1 MLTENE
7 LQARKLPELKDLGVS
22 LDIPKARYM
31 NKGELVGAILSKTG
45 QSSSAG
51 KSPQSPTQL
60 DRKVQ
65 TEGQEEIGR
74 ASCRERV

>member
-7 LQARKLPELKDLGVS
+7 LQARKLPELKDLGAS

-31 NKGELVGAILSKTG
+31 NKGELVSAILSKTG

-51 KSPQSPTQL
+51 KTTENPEKL
-60 DRKVQ
+60 DR
-65 TEGQEEIGR
+65 TEHIGTEEEGNTII
-74 ASCRERV
+74 